1 MGRYLDMAQETL
13 SRMATH
19 HQSYGEKS
27 EKSEINESE
36 FPPTRGIYEYKLTDS
51 LSWLVLLAPGVDLNN
66 ARRTLEAQF
75 GEDRLVEV
83 RPKRG
88 TCGELPCAKDL

>member
-19 HQSYGEKS
+19 HQSYGEI
-27 EKSEINESE
+27 SEINESE
-36 FPPTRGIYEYKLTDS
+36 SPPTRGVYEYKLTDS
-51 LSWLVLLAPGVDLNN
+51 LSWLVLLAPGVDLND

-88 TCGELPCAKDL
+88 TCGEHGAGRH

>member
-19 HQSYGEKS
+19 HQRYGEKS
-27 EKSEINESE
+27 EISESE
-36 FPPTRGIYEYKLTDS
+36 SPPTRSVYEYRLTDS
-51 LSWLVLLAPGVDLNN
+51 PSWLVFLAPGVDLND
-66 ARRTLEAQF
+66 ARRTLEAQL

-83 RPKRG
+83 RPKHV
-88 TCGELPCAKDL
+88 TCGEEH